1 MDHKQVATDVLNAVG
16 GKENVISVIHC
27 MTRLR
32 FKLKDTKIPNK
43 QEVEKIEGVISVV
56 EKGGQYQV
64 VIGNQVSNVFK
75 EVIKITGEQTEVVED
90 DVKKGSLFDQF
101 TSMIS
106 GIFAPVLGVLA
117 ATGIL
122 KGILSI
128 CTVSGILT
136 ADAGTYKVLYSIADT
151 LFYFFPVFLG
161 ASAAKYFKMNQYLGM
176 AIGAAMLYPTIIEI
190 ATSGESLKFL
200 GMPMNLINYSSSVFP
215 VIVAVWLASKLEK
228 ALDKVTFQGLKFF
241 LVPLGV
247 LVVILPLTFFLVGP
261 ALTFVSKLL
270 SSATM
275 AIYNFSPI
283 LGGIVLGGPWILIVM
298 FGLHWAFIP
307 VFINNMVTMGSDAS
321 LALLTANQFAMAGA
335 TIAIALKTKDMKLKN
350 LSWSTGGTCLL
361 GVSEPTLYGILLPL
375 KKPLIMAII
384 GGSIGGSVAGIFKSR
399 IYSFGGSGLLQIPLG
414 INPNGIDVGF
424 YGFIASMVV
433 GFVVGFILTYL
444 WGYSNKANLD
454 SDKVGS
460 TVKM

>member
-1 MDHKQVATDVLNAVG
+1 MNHKQVATDVLTAVG

-32 FKLKDTKIPNK
+32 FKLKDATIPNK
-43 QEVEKIEGVISVV
+43 EEVEKIEGVISVV

-75 EVIKITGEQTEVVED
+75 EVIKITGEQTEVVDENGE
-90 DVKKGSLFDQF
+90 KGSLFDQF

-106 GIFAPVLGVLA
+106 NIFAPVLGVMA
-117 ATGIL
+117 GTGIL

-128 CTVSGILT
+128 CIVSGIL
-136 ADAGTYKVLYSIADT
+136 ASDSGTYKILYSISDT
-151 LFYFFPVFLG
+151 LIYFFPIFLG

-176 AIGAAMLYPTIIEI
+176 AIGAAMLYPTIIEM
-190 ATSGESLKFL
+190 ASSGEALNFL
-200 GMPMNLINYSSSVFP
+200 GLPMNLINYSSSVFP
-215 VIVAVWLASKLEK
+215 VIVAVWLGSKLEK
-228 ALDKVTFQGLKFF
+228 ALDKVTPQGFKFF
-241 LVPLGV
+241 FVPLGV
-247 LVVILPLTFFLVGP
+247 LVTILPLTYFLVGP

-270 SSATM
+270 SNGTM
-275 AIYNFSPI
+275 AVYNFNPI
-283 LGGIVLGGPWILIVM
+283 LGGIALGGPWILIVM

-307 VFINNMVTMGSDAS
+307 VFINNMVTMGSDSS

-335 TIAIALKTKDMKLKN
+335 TVAIALKTRDMKLKN

-361 GVSEPTLYGILLPL
+361 GISEPTLYGILLPM

-384 GGSIGGSVAGIFKSR
+384 GGSLGGAVAGVFNSK
-399 IYSFGGSGLLQIPLG
+399 IYSFGGSGLLQIPAG
-414 INPNGIDVGF
+414 INPNGIDAGF
-424 YGFIASMVV
+424 YGFVASMVV

-444 WGYSNKANLD
+444 WGYSNKVNLN
-454 SDKVGS
+454 SGEAS
-460 TVKM
+460 TPAKM